1 VAFWRTLIAPSRCSK
16 PLSRRRSK
24 RNVRPRCAL
33 RRHRSSWQAR
43 RWWELAGKA
52 HTARQ
57 ATEVMMGR
65 LNLGFRTIDKEQAS
79 AARLLL
85 FAAVVRT
92 N

>member
-1 VAFWRTLIAPSRCSK
+1 
-16 PLSRRRSK
+16 
-24 RNVRPRCAL
+24 
-33 RRHRSSWQAR
+33 
-43 RWWELAGKA
+43 
-52 HTARQ
+52 
-57 ATEVMMGR
+57 MMGR